1 MNWDTAQRLPWGILI
16 LFGGGLSLAAA
27 VKANGVAEFIGAQ
40 TVAFAGVPDLV
51 IGAAIILIAVL
62 LAMKVVGTIM
72 KIVVLLLVGIGIY
85 IWVS

>member
-1 MNWDTAQRLPWGILI
+1 VIPAT
-16 LFGGGLSLAAA
+16 LAD
-27 VKANGVAEFIGAQ
+27 IGS
-40 TVAFAGVPDLV
+40 VPDLV

-62 LAMKVVGTIM
+62 LAMKIVGTIM